1 VALRNAGVTAIIT
14 AQLLRTRGTAYRLA
28 KAFGLTPQVVKV
40 RERAPVSN
48 PAADAQFPPEVLK
61 ERAE

>member
-1 VALRNAGVTAIIT
+1 
-14 AQLLRTRGTAYRLA
+14 LA

-40 RERAPVSN
+40 RERALVSN